1 MDRRSHAVTAV
12 SLALLAVLA
21 GAAPPARAAS
31 NVILPRSGQVGL
43 SFQGQVGTLFSS
55 GGLGSEFDTGAGLS
69 VRLRYRM
76 RFERA
81 IGLSFDLQRLSARTP
96 SGRAGAFDALTDA
109 PAVLRERLQ
118 INTAGI
124 ELYQLF
130 DTRER
135 TVKMLSA
142 GLGLTQV
149 SARLSNGETQYPI
162 AGDGLYLSLG
172 AGLERF
178 IYRSWAWDL
187 GARYMAI
194 LHDQRV
200 NHDVHLQAGLIF
212 YAAY

>member
-1 MDRRSHAVTAV
+1 MDRRTQTALVT
-12 SLALLAVLA
+12 SLVTLAALVV
-21 GAAPPARAAS
+21 AAPPAGAAS
-31 NVILPRSGQVGL
+31 NIILPRSGQVGL
-43 SFQGQVGTLFSS
+43 SLQGQVGTLFSS
-55 GGLGSEFDTGAGLS
+55 GGLGSEFDSGGGLA

-81 IGLSFDLQRLSARTP
+81 IGLTFDLQRLAARTP

-109 PAVLRERLQ
+109 PAVLRDQLQ

-142 GLGLTQV
+142 GLGLAQV
-149 SARLSNGETQYPI
+149 SAHLTNGETQIPI

-178 IYRSWAWDL
+178 VYRSWAWDL
-187 GARYMAI
+187 GVRYMSI
-194 LHDQRV
+194 LHDKKV
-200 NHDVHLQAGLIF
+200 NHDVQLQAGLIF